1 MRDQPNSSAAQRPPL
16 TQSNSPVKWSAS
28 RSRNASGEAMPSRA
42 NAKIVFFWVS
52 VATTWALSPSVCAA
66 SKSPRSC
73 EVTLRSMRSCRSVSR
88 VTRTTRFSALPYWF
102 EVRVTSTMLDFLVS
116 LGGWKGGSAAA
127 VCGVG
132 VRAEQQRHVVVTLAG
147 NHGEFHGHAREEGV
161 SLRSCKVDTGGEA
174 DPVVAGIQ
182 HVRPKITDAAVVISH
197 CRAQRL
203 AGGVGQD
210 DLHSGGRHA

>member
-28 RSRNASGEAMPSRA
+28 RSRNASGEAIPSRA

-52 VATTWALSPSVCAA
+52 VATTWALSPS
-66 SKSPRSC
+66 
-73 EVTLRSMRSCRSVSR
+73 
-88 VTRTTRFSALPYWF
+88 
-102 EVRVTSTMLDFLVS
+102 
-116 LGGWKGGSAAA
+116 

-161 SLRSCKVDTGGEA
+161 SLGSCKVDTGGEA

-182 HVRPKITDAAVVISH
+182 HVRPKITDAAV
-197 CRAQRL
+197 
-203 AGGVGQD
+203 
-210 DLHSGGRHA
+210 